1 MTILRATKAP
11 NLINAPQQYTPQ
23 HHDQTY
29 RELRV
34 YFNVLDNA
42 TAALFGPRGGNYL
55 TCSYGAFSSSVN
67 QADGSTTTAYPIT
80 YNTVDF
86 SNGVS
91 YENRTASFTGTIND
105 GTPPGAGTVLTVSA
119 VASGTIYPGM
129 ILTGGSITA
138 NTRIVSQT
146 SGTTGGVGV
155 YVVGTSQ
162 ERTSTSITGT
172 VASKIVVD
180 TAGIYNVQ
188 FSVQFV
194 NTDGQIHDTDIW
206 FRKNGVDIANSNSQ
220 FSVPNKHG
228 GVDGHIIGALNFFV
242 ELTATDYIELMWAT
256 QNTGLTIQAIAAQ
269 TGPVRPATPSVIVTV
284 SRVSDVVSDI
294 YA

>member
-1 MTILRATKAP
+1 MAILRATKAP
-11 NLINAPQQYTPQ
+11 NLINAPQAYVAY
-23 HHDQTY
+23 HFDQFS

-34 YFNVLDNA
+34 YFNALDNA
-42 TAALFGPRGGNYL
+42 LQALFGPRGGDYL
-55 TCSYGAFSSSVN
+55 TCSYGAFSSSVS
-67 QADGSTTTAYPIT
+67 QGDGSTTTAYPIT
-80 YNTVDF
+80 YDTTDF
-86 SNGVS
+86 SSGVS

-105 GTPPGAGTVLTVSA
+105 GIPPGAGTVLTVSA

-162 ERTSTSITGT
+162 ERTSTAITGT

-180 TAGIYNVQ
+180 TAGIYNIQ

-228 GVDGHIIGALNFFV
+228 SVDGHSIAALNFFV
-242 ELTATDYIELMWAT
+242 ELAATDYIELMWAT

-269 TGPVRPATPSVIVTV
+269 VSPTRPATPSVIVTV
-284 SRVSDVVSDI
+284 TRVSDVVSDI

>member
-1 MTILRATKAP
+1 MAILRATKAP
-11 NLINAPQQYTPQ
+11 NLINAPQVYEVR
-23 HHDQTY
+23 HHDQIY

-34 YFNVLDNA
+34 YFNALDNA
-42 TAALFGPRGGNYL
+42 TAALFGPRGGDYL

-80 YNTVDF
+80 YDTTDF
-86 SNGVS
+86 SSGVS

-119 VASGTIYPGM
+119 VSSGTIYPGM

-220 FSVPNKHG
+220 FSVPNSHG
-228 GVDGHIIGALNFFV
+228 GVDGHLIGALNFFV
-242 ELTATDYIELMWAT
+242 ELAATDYIELMWAT
-256 QNTGLTIQAIAAQ
+256 QNSGLTIQAIAAQ
-269 TGPVRPATPSVIVTV
+269 VSPTRPATPSVIVTV
-284 SRVSDVVSDI
+284 ARVSDVVSPI

>member
-1 MTILRATKAP
+1 
-11 NLINAPQQYTPQ
+11 
-23 HHDQTY
+23 
-29 RELRV
+29 
-34 YFNVLDNA
+34 
-42 TAALFGPRGGNYL
+42 
-55 TCSYGAFSSSVN
+55 
-67 QADGSTTTAYPIT
+67 
-80 YNTVDF
+80 
-86 SNGVS
+86 
-91 YENRTASFTGTIND
+91 
-105 GTPPGAGTVLTVSA
+105 VSA

-180 TAGIYNVQ
+180 TAGIYNIQ

-194 NTDGQIHDTDIW
+194 NTDNQIHDTDIW

-220 FSVPNKHG
+220 FSVPNIHG
-228 GVDGHIIGALNFFV
+228 GVDGHLIGALNFFV
-242 ELTATDYIELMWAT
+242 ELAATDYIELMWAT

-269 TGPVRPATPSVIVTV
+269 VSPTRPATPSVIVTV
-284 SRVSDVVSDI
+284 ARVSDVVSDI

>member
-1 MTILRATKAP
+1 MATLRPSKAP
-11 NLINAPQQYTPQ
+11 NLINAPQTYDARY
-23 HHDQTY
+23 HDQY
-29 RELRV
+29 SREMRL
-34 YFNVLDNA
+34 YFNTLDNA
-42 TAALFGPRGGNYL
+42 LQTLFGPRGGDYL
-55 TCSYGAFSSSVN
+55 TCSYGAFSSSVS

-180 TAGIYNVQ
+180 TAGIYNIQ

-228 GVDGHIIGALNFFV
+228 SVDGHSIGALNFFV
-242 ELTATDYIELMWAT
+242 ELAATDYIELMWAT

-269 TGPVRPATPSVIVTV
+269 VSPTRPATPSVIVTV
-284 SRVSDVVSDI
+284 ARVSDVVSDI

>member
-1 MTILRATKAP
+1 MPILRATKAP
-11 NLINAPQQYTPQ
+11 NLINAPQAYVAY
-23 HHDQTY
+23 HFDQFS

-34 YFNVLDNA
+34 YFNTLDNA
-42 TAALFGPRGGNYL
+42 LQALFGPRGGDYL
-55 TCSYGAFSSSVN
+55 TFSYGSFSSTVN
-67 QADGSTTTAYPIT
+67 QADGSTTTAYPLT
-80 YNTVDF
+80 YDTTDY
-86 SNGVS
+86 SAGVS
-91 YENRTASFTGTIND
+91 YENRTATFTGTIND

-138 NTRIVSQT
+138 GTRIVSQT

-162 ERTSTSITGT
+162 ERTSTAITGT
-172 VASKIVVD
+172 VASKIVVEAD
-180 TAGIYNVQ
+180 GVYNVQ

-194 NTDGQIHDTDIW
+194 NTSASIHDTDIW
-206 FRKNGVDIANSNSQ
+206 FRKNGTDIPNSNSQ
-220 FSVPNKHG
+220 FSVPNSHG
-228 GVDGHIIGALNFFV
+228 GIDGHIIGALNFFV
-242 ELTATDYIELMWAT
+242 ELAVGDYIEIMWAT
-256 QNTGLTIQAIAAQ
+256 TSSTTTIQAIAAQ

-284 SRVSDVVSDI
+284 ARVSDVVSDI

>member
-1 MTILRATKAP
+1 MPVLRATKAP
-11 NLINAPQQYTPQ
+11 NLINAPQQYMAQ

-42 TAALFGPRGGNYL
+42 TAALFGPRGGDYL
-55 TCSYGAFSSSVN
+55 TCSYGAFSSSVS
-67 QADGSTTTAYPIT
+67 QADGSNTTAYPLT
-80 YNTVDF
+80 YDTVDF

-91 YENRTASFTGTIND
+91 YENRTASFTGTIDD
-105 GTPPGAGTVLTVSA
+105 GAPPGAGTVLTVSA

-129 ILTGGSITA
+129 ILTGGTITA
-138 NTRIVSQT
+138 GTRIVSQT

-155 YVVGTSQ
+155 YVVNTSQ
-162 ERTSTSITGT
+162 ERTSTAITGT

-180 TAGIYNVQ
+180 TAGIYNIQ

-194 NTDGQIHDTDIW
+194 NTDTQIHDTDIW

-220 FSVPNKHG
+220 FSVPNSHG
-228 GVDGHIIGALNFFV
+228 GIDGHIIGALNFFV
-242 ELTATDYIELMWAT
+242 QLVATDYIEIMWAT
-256 QNTGLTIQAIAAQ
+256 RNTATTIQAIAAQ
-269 TGPVRPATPSVIVTV
+269 VSPTRPATPSVIVTV